1 MYNAFSVNYDRFV
14 NWQER
19 LAFEMPFLE
28 GQLQSLVQG
37 GEKPRVLDSAC
48 GTGQHALAL
57 AERGYRAA
65 GADYAAGMIEQA
77 ENNRAARGLDVPF
90 AVAGFGEMAGAFG
103 SGSFDAVL
111 CLGNSLPHVINA
123 ADLLSAVQDFANIL
137 RPGGLLLVQNRNFD
151 AVLASRERW
160 MGPQPASE
168 GDREWLFVRFYDFL
182 PDGTIDFNILTLY
195 RQGKEPWRQQAAVT
209 RLMPWREVELTQ
221 VLARCGFTD
230 ITLYGGLD
238 GSPFSAGT
246 SGNLVIS
253 ARKA

>member
-19 LAFEMPFLE
+19 LAFELPFLE
-28 GQLQSLVQG
+28 SQLQSLVQDG
-37 GEKPRVLDSAC
+37 NLPRVLDSAC

-57 AERGYRAA
+57 AERGYRAT

-77 ENNRAARGLDVPF
+77 EKNRAAIGLNVPF

-103 SGSFDAVL
+103 EQSFDALL
-111 CLGNSLPHVINA
+111 CLGNSLPHVLNP
-123 ADLLSAVQDFANIL
+123 ADLLSSVQDFADVL
-137 RPGGLLLVQNRNFD
+137 RPGGLLLIQNRNFD

-238 GSPFSAGT
+238 GSLFSAET

-253 ARKA
+253 ARKS